1 MTMGM
6 YKGRPEENPGKM
18 MFRHKGSFTKEVDAR
33 KAQDRLR
40 YDGKKTKVVKYTDG
54 YYSLYVFAPHD
65 FWKGAFILKR

>member
-18 MFRHKGSFTKEVDAR
+18 MFRHKGTFAKEIDAR

-40 YDGKKTKVVKYTDG
+40 YEGKKTKVVKYTDG
-54 YYSLYVFAPHD
+54 WSLYVFAPHD
-65 FWKGAFILKR
+65 FWKRSFILKR